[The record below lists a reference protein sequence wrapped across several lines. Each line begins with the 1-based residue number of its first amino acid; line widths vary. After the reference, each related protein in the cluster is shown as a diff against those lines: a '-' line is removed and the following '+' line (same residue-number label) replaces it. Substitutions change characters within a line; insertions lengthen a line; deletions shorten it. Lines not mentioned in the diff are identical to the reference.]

1 MKALCSVLTLVA
13 CASVALGFAL
23 RAPPVLT
30 AAQPTPAA
38 AITYDI
44 DGGHSSLLFRAKHLN
59 VSYVYGRF
67 NEFSGQFT
75 FDSAKPENSK
85 VEVEITIE
93 SVDSG
98 VDKRDAHLR
107 SPDFFD
113 AKQFPTAT
121 FKSKSVR
128 KTKDGHFEVTGD
140 FTLHGVTKPI
150 TIDVESVGTVKDERA
165 GEIAGFHG
173 TFTLKRSEFGVSYG
187 PTALG
192 EDILVIV
199 SVEGTR
205 NDEGG
210 GKK

>member
-1 MKALCSVLTLVA
+1 MKALCSLLTLVA

-23 RAPPVLT
+23 RAPPASL
-30 AAQPTPAA
+30 APQPTPPA

-44 DGGHSSLLFRAKHLN
+44 DTGHSSLLFRAKHLN

-75 FDSAKPENSK
+75 FDAAKPESSK
-85 VEVEITIE
+85 VEVEIKID
-93 SVDSG
+93 SIDSG
-98 VDKRDAHLR
+98 IEKRDAHLR

-113 AKQFPTAT
+113 AKQFSTAT
-121 FKSKSVR
+121 FKSKGVK
-128 KTKDGHFEVTGD
+128 KTKDGHFDVTGD
-140 FTLHGVTKPI
+140 FTLRGVTKPV
-150 TIDVESVGTVKDERA
+150 TIDVESVGSVKDERA

-199 SVEGTR
+199 SVEGAR
-205 NDEGG
+205 SDEGG